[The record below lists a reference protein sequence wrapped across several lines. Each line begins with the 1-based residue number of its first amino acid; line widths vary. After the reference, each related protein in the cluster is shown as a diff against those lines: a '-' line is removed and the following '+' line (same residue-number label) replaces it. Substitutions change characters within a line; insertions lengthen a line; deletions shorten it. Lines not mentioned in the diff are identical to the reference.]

1 MAKGQ
6 SYFRL
11 YEALENNEDIKIR
24 NPEVTLPWQ
33 NVLESLS
40 GYLPLVSKMYQ
51 EPGIFSG
58 ACNFGTNCNS
68 IVSVR
73 KIVSMIVEK
82 WGDGKW
88 LDISDK
94 NKPHEANLLSLD
106 INKTKISLIG
116 IPDGIYK
123 NVLKKLWSGII
134 MKVFMK
140 YV

>member
-1 MAKGQ
+1 MVKPIICKSRNVNGGEDWQ
-6 SYFRL
+6 KDRL
-11 YEALENNEDIKIR
+11 IPDCIKALENNEDVKIR

-33 NVLESLS
+33 SVLESLS

-82 WGDGKW
+82 WGDGK
-88 LDISDK
+88 
-94 NKPHEANLLSLD
+94 
-106 INKTKISLIG
+106 
-116 IPDGIYK
+116 
-123 NVLKKLWSGII
+123 
-134 MKVFMK
+134 
-140 YV
+140 